1 MRRVDDTATAARRAK
16 ALGALGRLLLGLI
29 AVIGWL
35 AMANVGTMAA
45 PLKATTAVRTSGGY
59 GRLDLSFPDRDA
71 APGVTWRFD
80 NGVLVLTFAEPVQVA
95 LDSLPASLPSLVLV
109 TRRDADGTA
118 VRLATQ
124 RQTRVNVQSAGAHIF
139 VDFLPPSWR
148 GPPPPVPPEV
158 LADLADKA
166 RLALDTLRAA
176 EPTRF
181 GPEATPRLSVQ
192 VARRPD
198 LSRLA
203 FAWSVPFKAD
213 LTRDGDTVEVSF
225 DRSGRADLAG
235 LVANLPAGLSA
246 IDFVGDAGGSGR
258 STVSLTVA
266 PGTAVRGFRDDDSFV
281 VDLTPPGAAAAG
293 TPAGGAV
300 VDLAGATP
308 LAVAAEPPAPPSTKL
323 VEKTLPLSEAATTV
337 RDLSGDEA
345 AVPMTPLVPLSAGM
359 VRVEADGDGA
369 RLMVGTERGAAA
381 AVFQR
386 QDSVFAVFDGATPL
400 KLDGVVAALG
410 DRVRQAETQPVGEGQ
425 VLRLDLARP
434 LLATAAPIDGGW
446 QISLGNDSA
455 GARQALAVTRLRPET
470 SDARLSVNLGRAGRL
485 YRVEDPAVG
494 DTLSIVTA
502 DGPARGIVKPYQF
515 VGGGVLPT
523 AHGLAV
529 VATADDISVGISTD
543 TVEVSRPGGLMLS
556 RAPAVPASLDV
567 PGASGRRR
575 LATVDGATFVPDTAG
590 LASQE
595 RELRQEIV
603 DLKPADRAP
612 ARLRLARLYIGLRLA
627 PEALGTLRL
636 ASDEQPA
643 LARDP
648 AFIVLYAAGQILMG
662 RATAAREALSRG
674 DLADGPD
681 ASFWRTVAANALGK
695 FDEAHA
701 AAKRGEQAA
710 DSYPPDLA
718 ALFWLAA
725 AEAEIELGDATKA
738 QVQLSHVEPG
748 ALPSDLRGAHAVLAG
763 RILDAAGRHDAAEA
777 RYDEA
782 AGSGNRKA
790 EAEAEYRR
798 VTQAARDN
806 RLSPEEAVKR
816 LRSLAFS
823 WRGDQIELRTLRALA
838 ALEAQTGHWRDA
850 FTAMRSANLVG
861 PNSDEARL
869 TQVDMG
875 REFAGLYL
883 DGKADQLDP
892 IEALSLYYD
901 FRELTPPGRL
911 GDEIVRRL
919 ADRLVG
925 VDLLDQA
932 TELLAYQV
940 DNRLRG
946 AARAQIAADLAAVQL
961 MNRKPDEALKVL
973 NRTDQSGLAA
983 GVERQRRLV
992 RARALADTGAPD
1004 QALALLDSVEGDEAP
1019 RLAADIQWRARR
1031 WGDAGRALASA
1042 LATRFKPGTALD
1054 EVGERDAL
1062 KAAVGFVLAGDADGL
1077 ARLVDGFGPAMAK
1090 TGSANLFAVLARPER
1105 SAADVATA
1113 AGAVASADR
1122 LRGFLDDYRK
1132 RYMTPEKPGA
1142 TAPAATAPE
1151 AAKPGAAKP
1160 A

>member
-1 MRRVDDTATAARRAK
+1 VAARRVSAR
-16 ALGALGRLLLGLI
+16 GARGRVLAGLI
-29 AVIGWL
+29 ALLGWFLVL
-35 AMANVGTMAA
+35 APAMAA
-45 PLKATTAVRTSGGY
+45 PLKATVATRTTGGY
-59 GRLDLSFPDRDA
+59 GRIDLTFPDRDA
-71 APGVTWRFD
+71 APGVSWRFD

-95 LDSLPASLPSLVLV
+95 LESVPAVLPSLVLV

-118 VRLATQ
+118 VRFATQ

-166 RLALDTLRAA
+166 RLALDKLRAA

-198 LSRLA
+198 LTRLA

-225 DRSGRADLAG
+225 DHSGRADLAG
-235 LVANLPAGLSA
+235 LVANMPPGLTA
-246 IDFVGDAGGSGR
+246 IDFAGDAGGSGR

-281 VDLTPPGAAAAG
+281 VDLTPPGAAAA
-293 TPAGGAV
+293 AGGAV

-308 LAVAAEPPAPPSTKL
+308 LTVAAEPPAPPSTKL
-323 VEKTLPLSEAATTV
+323 AEKTLPLSEAATTV
-337 RDLSGDEA
+337 HDLSGDETA
-345 AVPMTPLVPLSAGM
+345 DPTPPLLPLAPGM
-359 VRVEADGDGA
+359 VRAEPDGDGA
-369 RLMVGTERGAAA
+369 RLIVGTERGAAA
-381 AVFQR
+381 ALFQR
-386 QDSVFAVFDGATPL
+386 QDSVFAVFDGTTPL
-400 KLDGVVAALG
+400 KLDGIVAALG
-410 DRVRQAETQPVGEGQ
+410 DRVRQAETQSVGEGQ
-425 VLRLDLARP
+425 LLRLDLARP

-455 GARQALAVTRLRPET
+455 GARQMLNVTRLRPET
-470 SDARLSVNLGRAGRL
+470 ADARLSIDLGRSGRL
-485 YRVEDPAVG
+485 YRINDPAVG
-494 DTLSIVTA
+494 DTISVVTA

-515 VGGGVLPT
+515 VGGGLLPT

-529 VATADDISVGISTD
+529 VATADDVTVTVATD
-543 TVEVSRPGGLMLS
+543 TVEVTRPGGLMLS
-556 RAPAVPASLDV
+556 RSPATAAALDI
-567 PGASGRRR
+567 PGATARRR
-575 LATVDGATFVPDTAG
+575 LPPVDGSSFAPDASG
-590 LASQE
+590 LVSME

-603 DLKPADRAP
+603 GLKPADRAP
-612 ARLRLARLYIGLRLA
+612 VRLRLARLYIGLRLA

-674 DLADGPD
+674 DLTDNAD
-681 ASFWRTVAANALGK
+681 ASFWRTVSTAALGK
-695 FDEAHA
+695 FDEARA
-701 AAKRGEQAA
+701 AAKRGEAAA
-710 DSYPPDLA
+710 DGYPPDLA

-738 QVQLSHVEPG
+738 QVQLSHVEPA

-806 RLSPEEAVKR
+806 RLSPEEALKR

-838 ALEAQTGHWRDA
+838 SLEAQTGHWRDA

-861 PNSDEARL
+861 PNSDESRL

-961 MNRKPDEALKVL
+961 MNRKPEEALKVL

-992 RARALADTGAPD
+992 RARALADTGTPD
-1004 QALALLDSVEGDEAP
+1004 QALALLDSVEGDEAL

-1031 WGDAGRALASA
+1031 WGDAGRALANA
-1042 LATRFKPGTALD
+1042 LAARVKPGAALD
-1054 EVGERDAL
+1054 EAGERDAL

-1077 ARLVDGFGPAMAK
+1077 KRLVEAYGPAMAK
-1090 TGSANLFAVLARPER
+1090 TGSANLFAVLARPNR

-1132 RYMTPEKPGA
+1132 RYMTQEKPGATAPAA

-1151 AAKPGAAKP
+1151 AAKPDGAKP